1 MAKQAACPQLQES
14 SILSRAPSQYG
25 PQYLLPF
32 SGAQL
37 QAGCAHL
44 FCVFVCC
51 SLEFFSASI
60 VAPFDGLEQSS
71 LEETRW
77 NALPSPTYYRKVIIA
92 RCPLSC
98 PAIS

>member
-1 MAKQAACPQLQES
+1 MAMQAACPQLQES

-44 FCVFVCC
+44 FCVFVGC
-51 SLEFFSASI
+51 SSEVFLAII
-60 VAPFDGLEQSS
+60 VAPLDELEWSS
-71 LEETRW
+71 VGETFGM
-77 NALPSPTYYRKVIIA
+77 
-92 RCPLSC
+92 RCPVRPLEKDHYNDS
-98 PAIS
+98 